1 MPNGKTV
8 TYYMIHLLIWFNLLF
23 YIANIPIEIWPCI
36 PRRKLW
42 EPSVPGTCLNN
53 ERVFVA
59 GGSINVVS
67 DFAILLIPLVSI
79 AKLQMPM
86 KKKLGVSTIFAT
98 GFL

>member
-1 MPNGKTV
+1 MPNGKGA
-8 TYYMIHLLIWFNLLF
+8 TYYMIHFVIWFNLLF

-42 EPSVPGTCLNN
+42 EPQIPGTCLNN
-53 ERVFVA
+53 ERVFIA
-59 GGSINVVS
+59 GGTINVVS
-67 DFAILLIPLVSI
+67 DFAILLLPLVSI

-86 KKKLGVSTIFAT
+86 RRKIGVSTIFAT